1 MTKKTLDPGDL
12 KALLRQGDPAR
23 VLDAEPAER
32 LRRTIRAAAERGP
45 GSSASTGSRWNL
57 RLVLATAT
65 MAACALILVVG
76 LEWHGPVPVAAP
88 VAEAP
93 ATRRVQIDF
102 ATPGGTRI
110 VWTLIRQEPGARRE
124 R

>member
-1 MTKKTLDPGDL
+1 MKQKTDF

-23 VLDAEPAER
+23 ALDAEPAER

-45 GSSASTGSRWNL
+45 ASVSPAAGSRWDL
-57 RLVLATAT
+57 RVLLATAT
-65 MAACALILVVG
+65 MTACALLLVVG
-76 LEWHGPVPVAAP
+76 LERRGPAP
-88 VAEAP
+88 VAEPP
-93 ATRRVQIDF
+93 ATHRVQIDF

-110 VWTLIRQEPGARRE
+110 VWTLIREEPGARRG

>member
-23 VLDAEPAER
+23 ALDADAAER
-32 LRRTIRAAAERGP
+32 LRRTIRAAARE
-45 GSSASTGSRWNL
+45 SASVSPAARPGWDL
-57 RLVLATAT
+57 RVVLATAVMT
-65 MAACALILVVG
+65 ACALLLVVG
-76 LEWHGPVPVAAP
+76 LERRGPAPLAVPD
-88 VAEAP
+88 AEAP
-93 ATRRVQIDF
+93 APRRVQIDF

-110 VWTLIRQEPGARRE
+110 VWTLIREEPGARRG

>member
-1 MTKKTLDPGDL
+1 MTKKTDF

-23 VLDAEPAER
+23 ALDAETAER
-32 LRRTIRAAAERGP
+32 LRQTIRAATRE
-45 GSSASTGSRWNL
+45 SASASPAEAPGWNL
-57 RLVLATAT
+57 RVVLATAMMT
-65 MAACALILVVG
+65 ACALLLVVG
-76 LEWHGPVPVAAP
+76 LEKHSPAP
-88 VAEAP
+88 VSEAP

-110 VWTLIRQEPGARRE
+110 VWTLIRDEPGGRRG